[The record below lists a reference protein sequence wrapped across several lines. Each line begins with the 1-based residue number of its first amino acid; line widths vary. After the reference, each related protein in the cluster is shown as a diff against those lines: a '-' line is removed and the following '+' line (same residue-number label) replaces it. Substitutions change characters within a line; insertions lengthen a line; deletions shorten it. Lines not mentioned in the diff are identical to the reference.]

1 MEDFINDKQEKMER
15 LDNREFTEQE
25 RKVIDK
31 LLNSALVYGAALKVV
46 QTKIEILR
54 EDFRRSKAYNPI
66 EHIKMRIKQPNS
78 ILKKAYMRGIEITEE
93 SIIENINDLAGIRV
107 VCTFKSDI
115 YDIVEIIKKSKDL
128 KIIKIKDY
136 ISNPKPSGYQ
146 SYHMIVEVPVDLID
160 GIQYCKVEIQLRTM
174 AMDFWASLEHK
185 IKYKYD
191 WRIPTDI
198 REELLECSKVVDSL
212 DDKMLRL
219 HRKVHS
225 PSDAQI
231 EPNL

>member
-1 MEDFINDKQEKMER
+1 MEDFINDEQEKMER

-46 QTKIEILR
+46 PENIPAEDIEQP
-54 EDFRRSKAYNPI
+54 S
-66 EHIKMRIKQPNS
+66 IKQPNS
-78 ILKKAYMRGIEITEE
+78 ILKKAYMRGIDITEE